1 MNVAAELCV
10 VPMGVGVSV
19 SEYVAA
25 CQRVLEEAGFEPE
38 LHAYGTNFEGE
49 WDEVLAAVRRCHEV
63 VHDMGVP
70 RIHTSLKLGTRTD
83 RYQTL
88 AEKVGSVRMV
98 SGGPRPV

>member
-1 MNVAAELCV
+1 MNVAVELCL

-38 LHAYGTNFEGE
+38 LHANGTNFEGE
-49 WDEVLAAVRRCHEV
+49 WEEVMAAVRRCHEA
-63 VHDMGVP
+63 VHEMGVP
-70 RIHTSLKLGTRTD
+70 RIHTSLTLGTRTD
-83 RYQTL
+83 RIQTL
-88 AEKVGSVRMV
+88 AEKVTSVRMV